1 MSKYFEFSNLVKII
15 AGEDALENIDFELE
29 YFSITKPLIL
39 SDGML
44 VKLGTVDIVKKCI
57 KSNIDSKVYSDI
69 PVDSSMQEIKK
80 IKDFYISNACDGILA
95 IGGGSVID
103 TAKMVKLMI
112 SQGEDDISNLK
123 GAETIKRGN
132 FVPVIVVPTTSGTGA
147 EMTSVAVI
155 KDTLSDKKYEFIS
168 SELLPT
174 VAVLDVRMTI
184 GMPPRLTA
192 STGIDALC
200 HAIEAYSCNQK
211 NPISDAFASV
221 AIEKIYQN
229 IVSATVD
236 GKMKDAR
243 MEMSIASLIAGL
255 SFSNSMVGLVHAIAH
270 SLGGVARVSH
280 GDAISLMMVPVLEFN
295 KEYCEEEYAKML
307 MFTFGDEIYAKT
319 KKEERADLFIK
330 SIKDLLDRL
339 RSVGALP
346 NNLRERSVREFQL
359 EEIARLAVNDGA
371 ILLNK
376 RNASREQILELL
388 KSVF

>member
-39 SDGML
+39 SDEML

-57 KSNIDSKVYSDI
+57 KSNVDLSKVYSDI

-112 SQGEDDISNLK
+112 SQGEDDISKLK
-123 GAETIKRGN
+123 GAETIKKGK

-192 STGIDALC
+192 S
-200 HAIEAYSCNQK
+200 
-211 NPISDAFASV
+211 
-221 AIEKIYQN
+221 N

-346 NNLRERSVREFQL
+346 TNLRERGVKEFHL
-359 EEIARLAVNDGA
+359 EEVARLSVNDGA

-376 RNASREQILELL
+376 RNASRDQILELL